1 MTAIATTGVAEACER
16 AKRASRE
23 LATASTATKDA
34 ALERLAEL
42 LAERTD
48 EVLEANAADLADERA
63 AGLTD
68 ALRDRLT
75 LTAERVAAM
84 ADGVRVIAALPDP
97 VGEEI
102 ERREIEGGLDLRKV
116 RVPLGVVAVIYEARP
131 NVTVDC
137 AALTLKSGN
146 AIVLRGSSYA
156 ERSNAALAALV
167 REAVAGAVLPE
178 GSIELLAGDRSELE
192 QLATAEGLVD
202 LVIPRGGEGLKEA
215 LKAVATVPV
224 MYAAAGNCHVYVHA
238 DADLEMARRV
248 AFNAKVDRPG
258 VCNAA
263 ETLLV
268 NADVA
273 GAFLPG
279 MLDDLAG
286 AGVEL
291 VGDGR
296 AQAAAGATVVGE
308 AEPADWDTEYLGMKM
323 AVGVVD
329 SLADAIEHVNAHG
342 TGHSEA
348 IVTRSEGV
356 AAEFTEGVD
365 AAVVYV
371 NASTRFTDGFVFG
384 MGAEIGNST
393 QKLHARGPIGLR
405 ELTTTKYIVHGDGQ
419 VRG

>member
-1 MTAIATTGVAEACER
+1 MALATKTVIEACES
-16 AKRASRE
+16 AKGAAQALAS
-23 LATASTATKDA
+23 ASTETKNA

-42 LAERTD
+42 LSERTD
-48 EVLEANAADLADERA
+48 EVLDANAADLADERA
-63 AGLTD
+63 AGLSD

-75 LTAERVAAM
+75 LSEQRVGEM
-84 ADGVRVIAALPDP
+84 ADGVRAIAALPDP
-97 VGEEI
+97 VGEEL
-102 ERREIEGGLDLRKV
+102 ERRTLDNGLDLAKV
-116 RVPLGVVAVIYEARP
+116 RVPLGVIAVIYEARP

-137 AALTLKSGN
+137 AALCLKSGN

-156 ERSNAALAALV
+156 ERSNAALAGLV
-167 REAVAGAVLPE
+167 REAVASAGLPE
-178 GSIELLAGDRSELE
+178 GAVELLSGDRAELE

-224 MYAAAGNCHVYVHA
+224 MYAAAGNCHVYVHE
-238 DADLEMARRV
+238 DADLEKAR
-248 AFNAKVDRPG
+248 AIAYNAKVQRPG

-268 NADVA
+268 NSAIA
-273 GAFLPG
+273 AEFLPG
-279 MLDDLAG
+279 ALADLHA

-291 VGDGR
+291 VGDQR
-296 AQAAAGATVVGE
+296 ARAASGETPVGE
-308 AEPADWDTEYLGMKM
+308 ATEADWDTEYLGMKM

-329 SLADAIEHVNAHG
+329 SADEAIEHVNRHG

-348 IVTRSEGV
+348 ILTGSE
-356 AAEFTEGVD
+356 AIADEFTQRVD

-393 QKLHARGPIGLR
+393 QKLHARGPIALR
-405 ELTTTKYIVHGDGQ
+405 ELTTTKYIVRGDGQ

>member
-1 MTAIATTGVAEACER
+1 MMAIATRGVTEACES
-16 AKRASRE
+16 AKRASRA
-23 LATASTATKDA
+23 LAVAGTASKDR

-42 LAERTD
+42 LAERSA

-63 AGLTD
+63 AALTE

-75 LTAERVAAM
+75 LTEERIAAM
-84 ADGVRVIAALPDP
+84 AEGVRAIAALPDP
-97 VGEEI
+97 VGEEVD
-102 ERREIEGGLDLRKV
+102 RRTLDSGLDLRKV
-116 RVPLGVVAVIYEARP
+116 RVPLGVIAVIYEARP

-167 REAVAGAVLPE
+167 REAVLDAGLPE
-178 GSIELLAGDRSELE
+178 GAVELLAGDRSELE
-192 QLATAEGLVD
+192 QLATADGLVD

-238 DADLEMARRV
+238 DADLEMARRI

-279 MLDDLAG
+279 ILGDLAG

-296 AQAAAGATVVGE
+296 AQAAAGASSVGE
-308 AEPADWDTEYLGMKM
+308 ASAVDWDTEYLGMKM

-329 SLADAIEHVNAHG
+329 SLAEAIEHVNRHG

-348 IVTRSEGV
+348 IVTGSEDI
-356 AAEFTEGVD
+356 AAEFTEEVD

-405 ELTTTKYIVHGDGQ
+405 ELTTTKYIVYGNGQ

>member
-1 MTAIATTGVAEACER
+1 MAIATRTVTDACESAQR
-16 AKRASRE
+16 AART
-23 LATASTATKDA
+23 LAATPTEVKDR

-42 LAERTD
+42 LGERVD
-48 EVLEANAADLADERA
+48 EVLSANALDLADERA

-68 ALRDRLT
+68 ALRDRLA
-75 LTAERVAAM
+75 LTPERVEAM
-84 ADGVRVIAALPDP
+84 AEGVREIVALGDP
-97 VGEEI
+97 VGEEL
-102 ERREIEGGLDLRKV
+102 ERRTIQDGLELRKV

-137 AALTLKSGN
+137 AALCLKSGN

-156 ERSNAALAALV
+156 ERSNAALAGLV
-167 REAVAGAVLPE
+167 REAVLDAGLPE
-178 GSIELLAGDRSELE
+178 GSVELLAGDRAELE
-192 QLATAEGLVD
+192 ELATAEGLVE

-224 MYAAAGNCHVYVHA
+224 LYAAGGNCHVYVHSE
-238 DADLEMARRV
+238 ADLEMAQRI
-248 AFNAKVDRPG
+248 AYNAKVDRPG

-268 NADVA
+268 DAAVA
-273 GAFLPG
+273 EDFLPPV
-279 MLDDLAG
+279 LAQLAE

-291 VGDGR
+291 VGDER
-296 AQAAAGATVVGE
+296 VRAAAGETPVGE
-308 AEPADWDTEYLGMKM
+308 ATAADWDTEYHGMKM

-329 SLADAIEHVNAHG
+329 SLADAIEHVNRHG
-342 TGHSEA
+342 TGHTEA
-348 IVTRSEGV
+348 VVTDSGE
-356 AAEFTEGVD
+356 AAREFTDGVD
-365 AAVVYV
+365 AAVVFV
-371 NASTRFTDGFVFG
+371 NASTRYTDGYVFG

-405 ELTTTKYIVHGDGQ
+405 ELTTTKYIVHGTGQ